1 MCSVDI
7 YIYIYIYIFSVADVC
22 PDSSEAMAGE
32 SEEVIDARKTKMV
45 PAKKSAPGS
54 RREESTEFTGIL
66 PRFRQE
72 FLSLK
77 G

>member
-1 MCSVDI
+1 M
-7 YIYIYIYIFSVADVC
+7 VAQIQVMR
-22 PDSSEAMAGE
+22 PMPGE

-54 RREESTEFTGIL
+54 RREESIEFPGIL